1 MFVVPELGAVVARF
15 ISLAE
20 KVQADSRDDW
30 GKLPP
35 RRIAAAMSE
44 LEDALVRAEG
54 KMGRDS
60 ESTATAEVSRLVD
73 QALLLVAELAELAE
87 ATGMSETGRQVE
99 LLSIPLVVWSGRRKA
114 RIRVTAPVVNALAAL
129 ANNTRDPDAL
139 VELYQSM
146 TEISDAIAPE
156 AKDEGRS
163 SDPRHPW
170 RVLVLNR
177 AIVATRTQDPK
188 WMAEA
193 YEGVAEQLPDY
204 ALNFFEE
211 AMGQM
216 DAIGYPAHVRELV
229 SHYYQRLAA
238 PRTVH

>member
-129 ANNTRDPDAL
+129 ANNTPSIFLRRPWARWMPSATPRMFASWCRTTISASRRRERFTERPPDD
-139 VELYQSM
+139 
-146 TEISDAIAPE
+146 EIYRRFLS
-156 AKDEGRS
+156 
-163 SDPRHPW
+163 HPAFF
-170 RVLVLNR
+170 R
-177 AIVATRTQDPK
+177 
-188 WMAEA
+188 
-193 YEGVAEQLPDY
+193 GLPP
-204 ALNFFEE
+204 L
-211 AMGQM
+211 
-216 DAIGYPAHVRELV
+216 
-229 SHYYQRLAA
+229 
-238 PRTVH
+238 